1 MNQIHPSTFILE
13 RLKMAAAERTLQC
26 IVVTPEKAVLDRTV
40 DFIALPLYDGELGVL
55 PGRAPLVGRLGH
67 GDLRIRQ
74 GADTEHYFVDG
85 GFAQVRA
92 NVVTILTPR
101 AIKAEQIDI
110 SAAEQALQA
119 AHATAMTP
127 QAQEEQWK
135 AQQQARGQL
144 RVAQRTAAR

>member
-1 MNQIHPSTFILE
+1 MNQIHPSSFILE

-26 IVVTPEKAVLDRTV
+26 IVVTPERAVLDRTV
-40 DFIALPLYDGELGVL
+40 DFIAVPLYDGELGVL
-55 PGRAPLVGRLGH
+55 PGRAPLVGRLGY

-135 AQQQARGQL
+135 AQQRARGQL